1 MILGSGLAG
10 AGSPTK
16 HLQPTAE
23 TAHFIEVVLVEQ
35 WVASEAVGLMSVSIR

>member
-1 MILGSGLAG
+1 MILGSGSAG

-23 TAHFIEVVLVEQ
+23 TAHFVEGVLAEQ
-35 WVASEAVGLMSVSIR
+35 LGVGEAVGLMRVSVR